1 MSKVNLKYVFYFLV
15 ISLSAYLLVNTLILN
30 SSNKIED
37 FSVIRPINVQNSSIR
52 GDISNTPPASFNY
65 ELSAV
70 RLGDENTSVIVKK
83 GGKEYVVQINE
94 LLENKYKL
102 IQVDKSVIIFEF
114 QGKKFTINN
123 RFSMNNFFKKSLLVT
138 TLCAFFIVHAQE
150 TFILNYE
157 DVDIKKVT
165 QDIAN
170 FSKKTIILDPRVKGK
185 VTIFSNSLLSSDEVW
200 DVYLRTIQVNGF
212 SALNDENFVRIVPEN
227 EATRDQNSGESG
239 GEFITRV
246 IELKNRS
253 SVELLPLIKPIAGRQ
268 ANVSSIASINSLL
281 IVDRKSNVERIT
293 EVVKSL
299 DEDNTAS
306 VTIVDLKNLSSVEAV
321 RILEKLKSQNNPT
334 INNFAAISFSASNS
348 VIVSANSIT
357 TNIIKETLQQ
367 LDADAISEGSVAV
380 IYLKYANAE
389 EVAGI
394 VSSIASRFIS
404 SESEKPIVTY
414 HAPTNSVVVSSDES
428 NIATIKNLISKLD
441 IRRAQVLVEAIVVEL
456 SETAARSLGV
466 ETIFAGAEDGEIPI
480 GITRFQ
486 NGTGPDL
493 LGLTGSAI
501 ESGDNANFSN
511 IAANSLLNSQG
522 IIAGIGRISEDD
534 DSMIA
539 IINAID
545 ADKNSNILTTTSL
558 LAMDNEEAS
567 TVIGQEIPITTGES
581 LGSNNTNPFR
591 TTSREEVGIKLSI
604 KPQINEGNSV
614 ILEIK
619 QEVSGVAGPLTG
631 TTDLITNKRTI
642 ETTVLVDNNQIIVL
656 GGLVDEDIQEDI
668 QRVPVLGSIPILG
681 KLFQSSSESK
691 VKKNLMVFLRPK
703 ILVDSES
710 VSQISTEKYNFIKA
724 EQLLKQQSKLI
735 DLTEDK

>member
-1 MSKVNLKYVFYFLV
+1 
-15 ISLSAYLLVNTLILN
+15 
-30 SSNKIED
+30 
-37 FSVIRPINVQNSSIR
+37 
-52 GDISNTPPASFNY
+52 
-65 ELSAV
+65 
-70 RLGDENTSVIVKK
+70 
-83 GGKEYVVQINE
+83 
-94 LLENKYKL
+94 
-102 IQVDKSVIIFEF
+102 
-114 QGKKFTINN
+114 
-123 RFSMNNFFKKSLLVT
+123 MNNFFKKSLLVT
-138 TLCAFFIVHAQE
+138 TLCVFFVVQAQE

-185 VTIFSNSLLSSDEVW
+185 VTIFSNSSLSSDEVW

-281 IVDRKSNVERIT
+281 VVDRKSNVERIT
-293 EVVKSL
+293 EVVQSL

-334 INNFAAISFSASNS
+334 INNFVAISFSASNS

-367 LDADAISEGSVAV
+367 LDDDAISEGSVAV

-591 TTSREEVGIKLSI
+591 TTSREEVGIKLSV

-668 QRVPVLGSIPILG
+668 QRVPVLGSIPVLG
-681 KLFQSSSESK
+681 RLFQSSSESK

-735 DLTEDK
+735 DLTKDK

>member
-1 MSKVNLKYVFYFLV
+1 
-15 ISLSAYLLVNTLILN
+15 
-30 SSNKIED
+30 
-37 FSVIRPINVQNSSIR
+37 
-52 GDISNTPPASFNY
+52 
-65 ELSAV
+65 
-70 RLGDENTSVIVKK
+70 
-83 GGKEYVVQINE
+83 
-94 LLENKYKL
+94 
-102 IQVDKSVIIFEF
+102 
-114 QGKKFTINN
+114 
-123 RFSMNNFFKKSLLVT
+123 MNNFFKKSLLVT
-138 TLCAFFIVHAQE
+138 TLCAFFIVQAQE

-185 VTIFSNSLLSSDEVW
+185 VTIFSNSSLSSDEVW

-281 IVDRKSNVERIT
+281 VVDRKSNVERIT
-293 EVVKSL
+293 EVVQSL

-334 INNFAAISFSASNS
+334 INNFVAISFSASNS

-522 IIAGIGRISEDD
+522 IIAGIGKISEDD

-591 TTSREEVGIKLSI
+591 TTSREEVGIKLSV

-668 QRVPVLGSIPILG
+668 QRVPVLGSIPVLG

-735 DLTEDK
+735 DLTKDK

>member
-1 MSKVNLKYVFYFLV
+1 
-15 ISLSAYLLVNTLILN
+15 
-30 SSNKIED
+30 
-37 FSVIRPINVQNSSIR
+37 
-52 GDISNTPPASFNY
+52 
-65 ELSAV
+65 
-70 RLGDENTSVIVKK
+70 
-83 GGKEYVVQINE
+83 
-94 LLENKYKL
+94 
-102 IQVDKSVIIFEF
+102 
-114 QGKKFTINN
+114 
-123 RFSMNNFFKKSLLVT
+123 MNNFFKKSLLVT
-138 TLCAFFIVHAQE
+138 TLCAFFVVQAQE

-185 VTIFSNSLLSSDEVW
+185 VTIFSNSSLSSDEVW

-281 IVDRKSNVERIT
+281 VVDRKSNVERIT
-293 EVVKSL
+293 EVVQSL
-299 DEDNTAS
+299 DKDNTAS

-334 INNFAAISFSASNS
+334 INNFVAISFSASNS

-357 TNIIKETLQQ
+357 TSIIKETLQQ

-456 SETAARSLGV
+456 SETAARSWGV

-591 TTSREEVGIKLSI
+591 TTSREEVGIKLTV

-668 QRVPVLGSIPILG
+668 QRVPVLGSIPVLG

-735 DLTEDK
+735 DLTKDK

>member
-1 MSKVNLKYVFYFLV
+1 
-15 ISLSAYLLVNTLILN
+15 
-30 SSNKIED
+30 
-37 FSVIRPINVQNSSIR
+37 
-52 GDISNTPPASFNY
+52 
-65 ELSAV
+65 
-70 RLGDENTSVIVKK
+70 
-83 GGKEYVVQINE
+83 
-94 LLENKYKL
+94 
-102 IQVDKSVIIFEF
+102 
-114 QGKKFTINN
+114 
-123 RFSMNNFFKKSLLVT
+123 MNNFFKKSLLVT
-138 TLCAFFIVHAQE
+138 TLCAFFVVQAQE

-185 VTIFSNSLLSSDEVW
+185 VTIFSNSSLSSDEVW

-281 IVDRKSNVERIT
+281 VVDRKSNVERIT
-293 EVVKSL
+293 EVVQSL

-334 INNFAAISFSASNS
+334 INNFVAISFSASNS

-367 LDADAISEGSVAV
+367 LDDDAISEGSVAV

-522 IIAGIGRISEDD
+522 IIAGIGKISEDD

-591 TTSREEVGIKLSI
+591 TTSREEVGIKLSV

-656 GGLVDEDIQEDI
+656 GGLIDEDIQEDI
-668 QRVPVLGSIPILG
+668 QRVPVLGSIPVLG

-735 DLTEDK
+735 DLTKDK

>member
-1 MSKVNLKYVFYFLV
+1 
-15 ISLSAYLLVNTLILN
+15 
-30 SSNKIED
+30 
-37 FSVIRPINVQNSSIR
+37 VQ
-52 GDISNTPPASFNY
+52 
-65 ELSAV
+65 
-70 RLGDENTSVIVKK
+70 
-83 GGKEYVVQINE
+83 
-94 LLENKYKL
+94 
-102 IQVDKSVIIFEF
+102 
-114 QGKKFTINN
+114 
-123 RFSMNNFFKKSLLVT
+123 
-138 TLCAFFIVHAQE
+138 AQE
-150 TFILNYE
+150 SFILNYE

-185 VTIFSNSLLSSDEVW
+185 VTIFSNSSLSSDEVW

-281 IVDRKSNVERIT
+281 VVDRKSNVERIT
-293 EVVKSL
+293 EVVQSL

-306 VTIVDLKNLSSVEAV
+306 VTIVNLKNLSSVEAV

-334 INNFAAISFSASNS
+334 INNFVAISFSSSNS

-389 EVAGI
+389 EVSAI

-501 ESGDNANFSN
+501 ESGNNANFSN

-522 IIAGIGRISEDD
+522 IIAGIGKISEDD

-591 TTSREEVGIKLSI
+591 TTSREEVGIKLSV

-668 QRVPVLGSIPILG
+668 QRVPVLGSIPVLG

-735 DLTEDK
+735 DLTKDK